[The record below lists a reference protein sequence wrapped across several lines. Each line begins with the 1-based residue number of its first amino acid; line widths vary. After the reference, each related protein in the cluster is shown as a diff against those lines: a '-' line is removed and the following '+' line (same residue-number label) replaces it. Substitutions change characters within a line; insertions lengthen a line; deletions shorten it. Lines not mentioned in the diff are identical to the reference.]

1 MTPEQ
6 IEVLSECLAALTGVL
21 DDNGLSI
28 ERTAQVAEAQAKL
41 RVIVAYDDKP
51 SRLTRFSNRLFPVHT
66 HCVKC
71 KRELPGPSK
80 VGTCWECMR

>member
-6 IEVLSECLAALTGVL
+6 IEVLNECLAALTGVL
-21 DDNGLSI
+21 DDDGLSV
-28 ERTAQVAEAQAKL
+28 ERTVQVAEAQAKL
-41 RVIVAYDDKP
+41 RGIVAHDRKP

-66 HCVKC
+66 HCVRC

-80 VGTCWECMR
+80 VGSCWECMR

>member
-6 IEVLSECLAALTGVL
+6 IEVLNECLAALKGVL
-21 DDNGLSI
+21 DDEGLSVK
-28 ERTAQVAEAQAKL
+28 RTVQVAEAQAKL
-41 RVIVAYDDKP
+41 RVTLAYDRKP
-51 SRLTRFSNRLFPVHT
+51 SRLTRLWNRLFPVHT
-66 HCVKC
+66 HCVRC

>member
-1 MTPEQ
+1 MPSGT
-6 IEVLSECLAALTGVL
+6 LGVL
-21 DDNGLSI
+21 DDNGLSL

-41 RVIVAYDDKP
+41 RLIVACDDKP